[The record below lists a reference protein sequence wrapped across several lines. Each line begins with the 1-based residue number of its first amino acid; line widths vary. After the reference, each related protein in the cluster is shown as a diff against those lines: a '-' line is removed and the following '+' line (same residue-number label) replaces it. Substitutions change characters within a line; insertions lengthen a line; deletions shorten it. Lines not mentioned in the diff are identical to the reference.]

1 MKLIP
6 LFANSLLRLITESS
20 LYFAIARSACTSSYL
35 QVIRV
40 SAQLRSE
47 RNENHWFKGQ
57 LRTLGERQS
66 VRLPSWYSCELLWR
80 LLGHPQTPRTLK
92 VYDPTVEGAKSANM
106 WSVYSQHT
114 AQQLVVW
121 KRSMP
126 S

>member
-66 VRLPSWYSCELLWR
+66 VRLPSWYSCELL
-80 LLGHPQTPRTLK
+80 
-92 VYDPTVEGAKSANM
+92 
-106 WSVYSQHT
+106 
-114 AQQLVVW
+114 
-121 KRSMP
+121 
-126 S
+126 